1 MRGDEVL
8 ELHDHAVERTA
19 QEGIGLSAV
28 LLSNGVV
35 LREPLARGLLQR
47 GIKVMI
53 SLDGIGEAHDELR
66 PTVSGRRT
74 SAMVERTIDGLVR
87 LGLRPQSRSRSR
99 VATWP
104 RSPTSCASRS
114 PGT

>member
-1 MRGDEVL
+1 MDGAVGREAVDALVRSARDNGFTSLRLKYAGGEVSLRGDEVL

-47 GIKVMI
+47 DIKVMI

-66 PTVSGRRT
+66 PT
-74 SAMVERTIDGLVR
+74 
-87 LGLRPQSRSRSR
+87 
-99 VATWP
+99 
-104 RSPTSCASRS
+104 
-114 PGT
+114 